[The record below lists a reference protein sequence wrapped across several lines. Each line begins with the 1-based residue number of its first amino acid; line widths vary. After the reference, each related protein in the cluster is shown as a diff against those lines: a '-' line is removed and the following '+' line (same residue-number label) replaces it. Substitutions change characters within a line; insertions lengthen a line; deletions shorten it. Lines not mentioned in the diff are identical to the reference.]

1 MIIRDAVD
9 TDLTA
14 VHRIYAHEVLTGIA
28 TFEEVPPTLDELIAR
43 KESVRAAGLPYLVA
57 EVRDEVVGFSY
68 ASPYRARSAY
78 RFTIEDSVYVAA
90 DAQGT
95 GVGSALLTELIA
107 RCEVGPARQMIAV
120 IGNSANDGSVRLH
133 ERLGFRRVGTL
144 AAVGFKF
151 GHWVD
156 TVLMQRELPGDP
168 QS

>member
-57 EVRDEVVGFSY
+57 ELRDEVVGFSY

-151 GHWVD
+151 GRWVD